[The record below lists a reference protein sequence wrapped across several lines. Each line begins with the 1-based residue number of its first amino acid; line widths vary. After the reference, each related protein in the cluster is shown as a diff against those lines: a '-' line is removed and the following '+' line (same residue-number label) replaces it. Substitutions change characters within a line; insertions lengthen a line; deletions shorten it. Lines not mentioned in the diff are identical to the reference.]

1 MTELQKKLSIYSMK
15 KIEVKASSKSYPVYV
30 GNNILEQLPNLI
42 EKHGLHKN
50 VFIVVDE
57 NVLGYHL
64 KKIKNI
70 ITEKMRKVVV
80 VEFIAKEKSK
90 SNKSVEE
97 LYDCLIKNN
106 FGRDTLI
113 IAIGGGITGDI
124 VGFVASTFSRGVQ
137 FIQVP
142 TTLLAAVDSSVGG
155 KTGINY
161 GKTKNLIGS
170 FYQPEFVLTDTS
182 FLKSLREE
190 EIVCGIGEIMKYAF
204 LGDEKF
210 YLTVSK
216 ELKQILKLKPPQTT
230 KTIEACVNMKASVV
244 QADEMESGLRKILNL
259 GHTFAHAI
267 EVEQEHKIKHGQA
280 VIVGLVCAL
289 YLSHFKG
296 ILSAEKLVEYLA
308 LPLLFQ
314 DKITID
320 KCNIETIYKIMLRD
334 KKGREG
340 KIKFVLLSSPGVLY
354 LDVEAE
360 KELVIQSLEDGI
372 CHFI

>member
-1 MTELQKKLSIYSMK
+1 MK

-30 GNNILEQLPNLI
+30 GNNILEQLPQLI
-42 EKHGLHKN
+42 EKSGLHKN

-80 VEFIAKEKSK
+80 VEFIANEKSK

-137 FIQVP
+137 FVQVP

-190 EIVCGIGEIMKYAF
+190 EVVCGIGEIMKYAF

-210 YLTVSK
+210 YSTVSE
-216 ELKQILKLKPPQTT
+216 ELKQILKLSPLQTT

-280 VIVGLVCAL
+280 VIIGLVCAL

-296 ILSAEKLVEYLA
+296 ILSADMLVKYLG
-308 LPLLFQ
+308 LPLLMQ
-314 DKITID
+314 DKITVD

-360 KELVIQSLEDGI
+360 KELVIQALEDGI

>member
-1 MTELQKKLSIYSMK
+1 MK

-30 GNNILEQLPNLI
+30 GNNILEQLPSLI
-42 EKHGLHKN
+42 EKSGLHKN

-64 KKIKNI
+64 KKIKKI

-80 VEFIAKEKSK
+80 VEFIANEKSK

-137 FIQVP
+137 FVQVP

-190 EIVCGIGEIMKYAF
+190 EVVCGIGEILKYAF

-210 YLTVSK
+210 YSTVSK
-216 ELKQILKLKPPQTT
+216 ELKHILKLSPLQTT
-230 KTIEACVNMKASVV
+230 KTIEECVNMKASVV

-308 LPLLFQ
+308 LPLLLQ
-314 DKITID
+314 DKITVD

-340 KIKFVLLSSPGVLY
+340 KIKFVLISAPGVLY

>member
-1 MTELQKKLSIYSMK
+1 MTESQKKSSTYSMK

-30 GNNILEQLPNLI
+30 GNNILEQLPQLI
-42 EKHGLHKN
+42 EKSGLHKN

-80 VEFIAKEKSK
+80 VEFIANEKSK

-137 FIQVP
+137 FVQVP

-190 EIVCGIGEIMKYAF
+190 EVVCGIGEIMKYAF

-210 YLTVSK
+210 YSTVSE
-216 ELKQILKLKPPQTT
+216 ELKQILKLSPLQTT

-280 VIVGLVCAL
+280 VIIGLVCAL

-296 ILSAEKLVEYLA
+296 ILSADMLVKYLG
-308 LPLLFQ
+308 LPLLMQ
-314 DKITID
+314 DKITVD

-360 KELVIQSLEDGI
+360 KELVIQALEDGI

>member
-1 MTELQKKLSIYSMK
+1 MTESQKKLSTYSMK

-30 GNNILEQLPNLI
+30 GNNILEQLPSLI
-42 EKHGLHKN
+42 EKQGLHKN

-80 VEFIAKEKSK
+80 VEFIANEKSK

-97 LYDCLIKNN
+97 LYYCLIKNN

-124 VGFVASTFSRGVQ
+124 VGFVAST
-137 FIQVP
+137 
-142 TTLLAAVDSSVGG
+142 GG

-190 EIVCGIGEIMKYAF
+190 EVVCGIGEIMKYAF

-216 ELKQILKLKPPQTT
+216 ELKQILKLNPQQTT

-244 QADEMESGLRKILNL
+244 HADEMESGLRKILNL

-289 YLSHFKG
+289 YLSHFGLVCALYLSHFKG

-308 LPLLFQ
+308 LPLLLQ

>member
-1 MTELQKKLSIYSMK
+1 MTESQKKLSTYSMK

-30 GNNILEQLPNLI
+30 GNNILEQLPSLI
-42 EKHGLHKN
+42 EKQGLHKN

-80 VEFIAKEKSK
+80 VEFIANEKSK

-97 LYDCLIKNN
+97 LYYCLIKNN

-190 EIVCGIGEIMKYAF
+190 EVVCGIGEIMKYAF

-216 ELKQILKLKPPQTT
+216 ELKQILKLNPQQTT

-244 QADEMESGLRKILNL
+244 HADEMESGLRKILNL

-308 LPLLFQ
+308 LPLLLQ

>member
-1 MTELQKKLSIYSMK
+1 MK

-30 GNNILEQLPNLI
+30 GNNILEQLPSLI
-42 EKHGLHKN
+42 EKSGLHKN

-80 VEFIAKEKSK
+80 VEFIANEKSK
-90 SNKSVEE
+90 SSKSVEE

-113 IAIGGGITGDI
+113 IAIGGVITGDI

-137 FIQVP
+137 FVQVP

-161 GKTKNLIGS
+161 GKTKNLIGT
-170 FYQPEFVLTDTS
+170 FYQPEFVLADTS

-190 EIVCGIGEIMKYAF
+190 EVVCGIGEIMKYAF

-210 YLTVSK
+210 YSIVSK
-216 ELKQILKLKPPQTT
+216 ELKQILKLNPRQIT

-280 VIVGLVCAL
+280 VIVGLVCVL

-308 LPLLFQ
+308 LPLLLQ